1 MATPVTLLL
10 GRLQNYSDALIVV
23 LILMILGAMV
33 LPIPPLMLDILLTTS
48 ITFSL
53 VMLMETV
60 YVKNPLDIS
69 SFPSLL
75 LIATLFRLSL
85 NVATTRRILLHGHEG
100 PDAAGTLIQSFGD
113 FVVGGNYIVGIIVFI
128 VLVTINF
135 IVITKGTERISEVGA
150 RFTLDA
156 MPGKQM
162 SIDADLNAGTI
173 DELEAKR
180 RREEI
185 ANEADFYGA
194 MDGSSK
200 FIRGDAV
207 AGIIITLINIIA
219 GIAIGVFQRDM
230 SVETAASNFTLLTIG
245 DGLVSQIPAL
255 LTSTAAGL
263 MVTRAVSEANLGREI
278 FSQLTGYPKAL
289 YMAAG
294 ALVIVG
300 IIPGMPLVPF
310 ALLASL
316 IASAAYFMQQNM
328 KVQEKEEAEA
338 RAKSLLKETRE
349 PEAKPEEMVTQ
360 PEMISLEIGY
370 GLIPYV
376 EETQNGEIVKRIK
389 TLRKQL
395 SKELGLI
402 VPLIHIKDNLEL
414 KSGEYRVLIKDVEIA
429 RGMVEIDR
437 ELAIDTGATKGT
449 LEGTPTKDPTFGLNA
464 YWIDPAQKDKAKM
477 YGYTVVD
484 IPTVLVTHISETI
497 KQNAYEILG
506 RAETKELVD
515 LLAKKY
521 PIVKELVPE
530 QVPLNILHRVLQNL
544 LREHVPIKDLLS
556 IIESLSDNVAS
567 TGDIEL
573 LTELARQS
581 VARHITAQYLKD
593 GQLYAVTLGPET
605 EYVVSTKIKENEG
618 AMPAFDP
625 MLIQQLVKGMTGYME
640 QFMVHSAT
648 PVLLTTATTRR
659 YIQKIIEPYL
669 SNVAVLAYSEIDSKV
684 KMNILGQIEAVGA
697 EAAKGE
703 AGES

>member
-1 MATPVTLLL
+1 
-10 GRLQNYSDALIVV
+10 
-23 LILMILGAMV
+23 MV
-33 LPIPPLMLDILLTTS
+33 LPIPPLLLDIMLTTS

-60 YVKNPLDIS
+60 YIKNPLDIS

-75 LIATLFRLSL
+75 LIATLFRLAL
-85 NVATTRRILLHGHEG
+85 NVATTRRILLHGNEG
-100 PDAAGTLIQSFGD
+100 SDAAGSLIQSFGD
-113 FVVGGNYIVGIIVFI
+113 FVVGGNYVVGIIVFI

-173 DELEAKR
+173 NEVQARK

-194 MDGSSK
+194 MDGASK

-207 AGIIITLINIIA
+207 AGIVITLINIIA
-219 GIAIGVFQRDM
+219 GIAIGVFQHNM
-230 SVETAASNFTLLTIG
+230 SVGTAASNFTLLTVG

-278 FSQLTGYPKAL
+278 FMQLTSYPKAL
-289 YMAAG
+289 FMAAG
-294 ALVIVG
+294 ALMIVG
-300 IIPGMPLVPF
+300 LIPGMPFIPF
-310 ALLASL
+310 ALLAGL
-316 IASAAYFMQQNM
+316 IASAAYFMRISMRQQDDL
-328 KVQEKEEAEA
+328 EAEE
-338 RAKSLLKETRE
+338 RAKSLLKTTE
-349 PEAKPEEMVTQ
+349 PEERPEEMVTQ
-360 PEMISLEIGY
+360 PEMITLEIGY

-376 EETQNGEIVKRIK
+376 EESQNGEIVKRIK
-389 TLRKQL
+389 ALRKQL

-414 KSGEYRVLIKDVEIA
+414 KPGEYRVLIKDVEIA
-429 RGMVEIDR
+429 GGEVDVDR
-437 ELAIDTGATKGT
+437 LLAIDTGATKGE

-464 YWIDPAQKDKAKM
+464 FWIEPPQKDKAKM
-477 YGYTVVD
+477 YGFTVVD
-484 IPTVLVTHISETI
+484 IPTVMVTHISETI
-497 KQNAYEILG
+497 KQHAYAILG

-521 PIVKELVPE
+521 AIVKELVPE
-530 QVPLNILHRVLQNL
+530 PVPLNILHRVLQNL
-544 LREHVPIKDLLS
+544 LRENVPIKDLLS

-567 TGDIEL
+567 TGDIDL
-573 LTELARQS
+573 LTELVRQQ
-581 VARHITAQYLKD
+581 VARHITAQYVKGGTLTA
-593 GQLYAVTLGPET
+593 LTLGPET
-605 EYVVSTKIKENEG
+605 EYLLSTKIKEHEG

-625 MLIQQLVKGMTGYME
+625 SLIQGLVRGVSEYLE
-640 QFMVHSAT
+640 RFVVHNT
-648 PVLLTTATTRR
+648 QPVLLTSATTRR
-659 YIQKIIEPYL
+659 FVRKLLEPYL
-669 SNVAVLAYSEIDSKV
+669 SNVAVLSYSEIDSKE
-684 KMNILGQIEAVGA
+684 KMNILGQIEAVAAQTAQGA
-697 EAAKGE
+697 